1 MKRRLSIVLTLAC
14 ALSLVF
20 VTGCTSTTDGDGDG
34 SAELSL
40 GWAVDKADPV
50 RDDLLT
56 DGKLVEIIAND
67 IDEDGKIEEVGGAW
81 QLYYCDWNRETDNIL
96 AVIVWFNGQVDSE
109 FITDSSPQENE
120 LPEYRDAE
128 PWVTAA
134 IQGMDDEGYSDWE
147 PLTLICEENT
157 NDEYPTTLFLT
168 TINFLSPDL
177 TEQAIVL
184 VDADTNEV
192 LAILTFG

>member
-1 MKRRLSIVLTLAC
+1 MKGLSFVVLTLV
-14 ALSLVF
+14 LGLVL
-20 VTGCTSTTDGDGDG
+20 VLGCTSTTDGNGDG

-50 RDDLLT
+50 RDDLLP
-56 DGKLVEIIAND
+56 DGKMVLIIAND
-67 IDEDGKIEEVGGAW
+67 IDEDGKIEELIGAW

-109 FITDSSPQENE
+109 FVTDSSPQENE
-120 LPEYRDAE
+120 LPKYRDAKS
-128 PWVTAA
+128 WVTAA
-134 IQGMDDEGYSDWE
+134 IQGMEDEGYNDWE
-147 PLTLICEENT
+147 PSSLGCQENT

-168 TINFLSPDL
+168 TINFRSPDF

-184 VDADTNEV
+184 VDADTDEV
-192 LAILTFG
+192 LAVLIFG

>member
-1 MKRRLSIVLTLAC
+1 MRFSTVFLVVAALAFAFIPGC
-14 ALSLVF
+14 DSG
-20 VTGCTSTTDGDGDG
+20 TGGNGDG
-34 SAELSL
+34 AEELSL

-50 RDDLLT
+50 RDDLLS

-67 IDEDGKIEEVGGAW
+67 IDEDGKIEELGGAW

-134 IQGMDDEGYSDWE
+134 IQGMEDEGYSDWE

-168 TINFLSPDL
+168 TIKFRSPDL
-177 TEQAIVL
+177 TQEAIVL
-184 VDADTNEV
+184 VDADTDEV
-192 LAILTFG
+192 LAVLIFG